1 MLLLY
6 RILLGDL
13 HGDACVD
20 DYDGDGI
27 SDQEDVCPTDPKISR
42 FDFTAYT
49 TLILD
54 AEGSEQDKPFW
65 KVNKKVG
72 RSISCFKILS
82 KLKPPKRCTLRV
94 SLEKATRRQ
103 MRTQK
108 SPVLYVS
115 PCHRSGQFLNLS
127 AWSLIS
133 SRCLPSLNLLNS
145 RRSINH
151 IGVKTFLVY
160 YFGNQSQGQ
169 W

>member
-27 SDQEDVCPTDPKISR
+27 SDQEDMCPTDPKISR

-82 KLKPPKRCTLRV
+82 KLKPPKTV
-94 SLEKATRRQ
+94 YATCQFRKGNSSSDENARESGALF
-103 MRTQK
+103 
-108 SPVLYVS
+108 SPF
-115 PCHRSGQFLNLS
+115 HRSGRFLNLS
-127 AWSLIS
+127 APSPIS
-133 SRCLPSLNLLNS
+133 SRCLPLLTLLNS
-145 RRSINH
+145 RRSSNH
-151 IGVKTFLVY
+151 W
-160 YFGNQSQGQ
+160 S
-169 W
+169 

>member
-1 MLLLY
+1 MLLLF

-27 SDQEDVCPTDPKISR
+27 SDQEDMCPTDPKISR

-82 KLKPPKRCTLRV
+82 KLKPPKTV
-94 SLEKATRRQ
+94 YATCQFRKGNSSSDENARE
-103 MRTQK
+103 
-108 SPVLYVS
+108 
-115 PCHRSGQFLNLS
+115 SGALFF
-127 AWSLIS
+127 A
-133 SRCLPSLNLLNS
+133 LPSV
-145 RRSINH
+145 RSIFKSERAVSN
-151 IGVKTFLVY
+151 IFTLFA
-160 YFGNQSQGQ
+160 FANST
-169 W
+169 

>member
-13 HGDACVD
+13 HGDVCVD

-27 SDQEDVCPTDPKISR
+27 SDQEDMCPTDPKISR
-42 FDFTAYT
+42 FDFTGYT

-82 KLKPPKRCTLRV
+82 KLKPPKTV
-94 SLEKATRRQ
+94 YATCQFRKGNSSSDENARE
-103 MRTQK
+103 
-108 SPVLYVS
+108 
-115 PCHRSGQFLNLS
+115 SGALFF
-127 AWSLIS
+127 A
-133 SRCLPSLNLLNS
+133 LPSV
-145 RRSINH
+145 RSIFKSERAVSN
-151 IGVKTFLVY
+151 IFTLFA
-160 YFGNQSQGQ
+160 FANST
-169 W
+169 

>member
-1 MLLLY
+1 MLLLF

-27 SDQEDVCPTDPKISR
+27 SDQEDMCPTDPKISR
-42 FDFTAYT
+42 FDFTGYT

-82 KLKPPKRCTLRV
+82 KLKPLKRCTLRV
-94 SLEKATRRQ
+94 SLGKATHRQ
-103 MRTQK
+103 MRTQE
-108 SPVLYVS
+108 SPVLYFS
-115 PCHRSGQFLNLS
+115 PFHRSGRFLNLS
-127 AWSLIS
+127 APSPIS
-133 SRCLPSLNLLNS
+133 SRCSPLLTLLNS
-145 RRSINH
+145 RRSSNH
-151 IGVKTFLVY
+151 W
-160 YFGNQSQGQ
+160 S
-169 W
+169 

>member
-1 MLLLY
+1 MLLLF
-6 RILLGDL
+6 RVLLGDL
-13 HGDACVD
+13 QGDACVD

-27 SDQEDVCPTDPKISR
+27 SDQEDMCPTDPKTSR

-82 KLKPPKRCTLRV
+82 KLKLLKRCTLRV
-94 SLEKATRRQ
+94 SLGKATHRQ

-108 SPVLYVS
+108 SPVLYFS
-115 PCHRSGQFLNLS
+115 PFHRSGRFLNLS
-127 AWSLIS
+127 APSPIS
-133 SRCLPSLNLLNS
+133 SRCLPLLTLLNS
-145 RRSINH
+145 RRSSNH
-151 IGVKTFLVY
+151 W
-160 YFGNQSQGQ
+160 S
-169 W
+169 

>member
-1 MLLLY
+1 MLLLF

-27 SDQEDVCPTDPKISR
+27 SDQEDMCPTDPKISR
-42 FDFTAYT
+42 FDFTGYT

-82 KLKPPKRCTLRV
+82 KLKPLKRCTLRV
-94 SLEKATRRQ
+94 SLGKATRR
-103 MRTQK
+103 
-108 SPVLYVS
+108 
-115 PCHRSGQFLNLS
+115 
-127 AWSLIS
+127 
-133 SRCLPSLNLLNS
+133 
-145 RRSINH
+145 
-151 IGVKTFLVY
+151 
-160 YFGNQSQGQ
+160 
-169 W
+169 

>member
-1 MLLLY
+1 MLRSTWNLTKLLLLY

-27 SDQEDVCPTDPKISR
+27 SDQEDMCPTDPKISR

-82 KLKPPKRCTLRV
+82 KLKLLKRCTLRV
-94 SLEKATRRQ
+94 SLGKATHRQ
-103 MRTQK
+103 
-108 SPVLYVS
+108 
-115 PCHRSGQFLNLS
+115 SGALFF
-127 AWSLIS
+127 A
-133 SRCLPSLNLLNS
+133 LPSV
-145 RRSINH
+145 RSIFKSERAVSN
-151 IGVKTFLVY
+151 IFTLFA
-160 YFGNQSQGQ
+160 FANST
-169 W
+169 

>member
-13 HGDACVD
+13 HGDVCVD

-27 SDQEDVCPTDPKISR
+27 SDQEDMCPTDPKISR

-82 KLKPPKRCTLRV
+82 KLKPPKTV
-94 SLEKATRRQ
+94 YATCQFRKGNSSSDENARE
-103 MRTQK
+103 
-108 SPVLYVS
+108 
-115 PCHRSGQFLNLS
+115 SGALFF
-127 AWSLIS
+127 A
-133 SRCLPSLNLLNS
+133 LPSV
-145 RRSINH
+145 RSIFKSERAVSN
-151 IGVKTFLVY
+151 IFTLFA
-160 YFGNQSQGQ
+160 FANST
-169 W
+169 

>member
-1 MLLLY
+1 MLLLF

-27 SDQEDVCPTDPKISR
+27 SDQEDMCPTDPKISR
-42 FDFTAYT
+42 FDFTGYT

-82 KLKPPKRCTLRV
+82 KLKPLKRCTLRV
-94 SLEKATRRQ
+94 SFRKGNSSSNENAEE
-103 MRTQK
+103 
-108 SPVLYVS
+108 
-115 PCHRSGQFLNLS
+115 SGALFF
-127 AWSLIS
+127 AF
-133 SRCLPSLNLLNS
+133 PSV
-145 RRSINH
+145 RSIFKSERAVSN
-151 IGVKTFLVY
+151 IFTLFA
-160 YFGNQSQGQ
+160 FANST
-169 W
+169 

>member
-1 MLLLY
+1 MLRSTWNLTKLLLLY

-27 SDQEDVCPTDPKISR
+27 SDQEDMCPTDPKISR

-65 KVNKKVG
+65 NVNKKVS

-82 KLKPPKRCTLRV
+82 KLKLLKRCTLRV
-94 SLEKATRRQ
+94 SLGKATHRQ
-103 MRTQK
+103 
-108 SPVLYVS
+108 
-115 PCHRSGQFLNLS
+115 SGALFF
-127 AWSLIS
+127 A
-133 SRCLPSLNLLNS
+133 LPSV
-145 RRSINH
+145 RSIFKSERAVSN
-151 IGVKTFLVY
+151 IFTLFA
-160 YFGNQSQGQ
+160 FANST
-169 W
+169 

>member
-1 MLLLY
+1 MLRSTWNLTKLLLLY

-42 FDFTAYT
+42 FDVTAYT

-82 KLKPPKRCTLRV
+82 KLKPLKRCTLRV
-94 SLEKATRRQ
+94 SLGKATHRQ

-108 SPVLYVS
+108 SPVLYFS
-115 PCHRSGQFLNLS
+115 PFHRSGRFLNLS
-127 AWSLIS
+127 APSPIS
-133 SRCLPSLNLLNS
+133 SRCLPLLNLLNS
-145 RRSINH
+145 RRSSNH
-151 IGVKTFLVY
+151 W
-160 YFGNQSQGQ
+160 S
-169 W
+169 

>member
-1 MLLLY
+1 MLLLF

-27 SDQEDVCPTDPKISR
+27 SDQEDMCPTDPKISR
-42 FDFTAYT
+42 FDFTGYT

-82 KLKPPKRCTLRV
+82 KLKPPKTV
-94 SLEKATRRQ
+94 YATCQFRKGNSSSDENARE
-103 MRTQK
+103 
-108 SPVLYVS
+108 
-115 PCHRSGQFLNLS
+115 SGALFF
-127 AWSLIS
+127 A
-133 SRCLPSLNLLNS
+133 LPSV
-145 RRSINH
+145 RSIFKSERAVSN
-151 IGVKTFLVY
+151 IFTLFA
-160 YFGNQSQGQ
+160 FANST
-169 W
+169 